1 MASGQNLQGV
11 TALMRAEMGNTGVK
25 GLMKNKK
32 VFFIAMFASF
42 GGLLYGYQQG
52 VLGQAVVMNS
62 FIRDFPEVHKSASKL
77 GWLTSVLQLGGWV
90 GSLSAGVFG
99 EVFSRKHTMFA
110 GALWVVLGSFLSAGA
125 QSTSYLYAGRLFTG
139 LGVGTLSAIGPLYNA
154 ELSPPEMRGFLIALQ
169 QLTTTIGIMLAYW
182 CAFGSNY
189 IGGTGDGQ
197 SAMAWRLPMII
208 QGIPAVILC
217 VGLFFMPYSP
227 RLLVN
232 KGKHQEALKTLA
244 YLRNL
249 PEDHYLVQ
257 VEFLEI
263 KSDAEFEREIFDK
276 RFPALSKA
284 TGNSVWR
291 REFAQYSNIFRSKD
305 NFKRVALASLVMF
318 FQQWTGID
326 SIIYYASV
334 IFQSLGL
341 TSSTISLLA
350 SGVIGIINVATTI
363 PAIYVIDRVGRKP
376 LMMTGSAG
384 MAICELI
391 IGVIVATCGHDWAS
405 HSAAGWAAVVFVWL
419 YIVNFAYS
427 WGPGSWILIA
437 EIFPISIR
445 AKGTSIGASANWMNN
460 FVIAFVVPPMLSGIG
475 WGTYVFFAVWSAA
488 GGVFIYFFMPETK
501 GKTLEEMDQ
510 VFGSHTA
517 TEELEAFARVQE
529 RVGLTALIASRAGGV
544 GASDGSSM
552 DKEGN
557 VGVQHM
563 DKV

>member
-1 MASGQNLQGV
+1 MAP
-11 TALMRAEMGNTGVK
+11 TGVK
-25 GLMKNKK
+25 GLLKNKK

-52 VLGQAVVMNS
+52 VLGQAVVMHS
-62 FIRDFPEVHKSASKL
+62 FQRDFPEIRQSASKL

-90 GSLSAGVFG
+90 GSLSAGIFG

-110 GALWVVLGSFLSAGA
+110 GSLWVVLGSFLAAGA

-182 CAFGSNY
+182 VAFGSNY
-189 IGGTGDGQ
+189 IGGTGKGQ
-197 SAMAWRLPMII
+197 SDLAWRLPMII
-208 QGIPAVILC
+208 QGIPAVVLC
-217 VGLFFMPYSP
+217 IGLFFMPFSP
-227 RLLVN
+227 RLLIN
-232 KGKHQEALKTLA
+232 KGKEQEALKTLS

-249 PEDHYLVQ
+249 PEEHYLVQ

-263 KSDAEFEREIFDK
+263 KADAEFERAIFDK
-276 RFPALSKA
+276 RFPELSKA
-284 TGNSVWR
+284 AGNSVWR
-291 REFAQYSNIFRSKD
+291 REFAQYSNIFRSRD

-326 SIIYYASV
+326 SIIYYASI

-363 PAIYVIDRVGRKP
+363 PAIYIIDKVGRKP
-376 LMMTGSAG
+376 LMMAGSAG
-384 MAICELI
+384 MCICEII
-391 IGVIVATCGHDWAS
+391 IGVIVATCGHDWSTHA
-405 HSAAGWAAVVFVWL
+405 AAGWAAVVFVWL

-460 FVIAFVVPPMLSGIG
+460 FIIAFVVPPMLSNIG
-475 WGTYVFFAVWSAA
+475 WGTYIFFAFWSAA
-488 GGVFIYFFMPETK
+488 GGVFIWLCMPETK

-517 TEELEAFARVQE
+517 AEELAEFAKVQE
-529 RVGLTALIASRAGGV
+529 RVGLTALIQGRS
-544 GASDGSSM
+544 GATSDQGSVE
-552 DKEGN
+552 KESGLE
-557 VGVQHM
+557 VQHINA
-563 DKV
+563 V